1 MIRSSDL
8 RQLEEQ
14 LHERVLHELGDVLAS
29 AKDPAEKRK
38 VLSTEVLRMLR
49 ETKRILTPSAQN
61 ELVESVLNT
70 VLGFG
75 PLEPLL
81 RDETVTEIMVNGPD
95 RIFIEQKGK
104 IRKADVAFRDEQHVR
119 DIIDRIVGPIGRRI
133 DESSPLVDARLP
145 DGSRVNAVIRPLA
158 VSGPSISIRKFAKKA
173 YHLEDLEKYGTF
185 SAEMRDFL
193 RAAVK
198 AKLNVLISGGT
209 GSGKTTTLN
218 ALSYEIPL
226 DERIVTVEDSAELQ
240 LQHPNM
246 VNLESK
252 PPNVEGKGAYTIR
265 DLVKNALRMRPDRIV
280 VGECRGGEALDM
292 LQAMNTG
299 HEGSLTTA
307 HANNPPDA
315 VGRLETMVL
324 MSGVDLP
331 LPAIRR
337 QIASAID
344 LIVQQSRILD
354 GSRKLTSITHVTGL
368 EANEVQMQEIF
379 KFDQRGL
386 DADGKVVGEFVRT
399 GYYPEE
405 VLKRFQ
411 VMNVAFDASVFAPPS

>member
-1 MIRSSDL
+1 VIRSTDL
-8 RQLEEQ
+8 RQFEEQ
-14 LHERVLHELGDVLAS
+14 LHERVLVELGAVLAS
-29 AKDPAEKRK
+29 AKDAAEKRK
-38 VLSTEVLRMLR
+38 VLEAEVRRMIR
-49 ETKRILTPSAQN
+49 ESKRILTPSALN
-61 ELVESVLNT
+61 DLVEAVLNT

-133 DESSPLVDARLP
+133 DESTPLVDARLP

-173 YHLEDLEKYGTF
+173 YHLEDLERYGTF
-185 SAEMRDFL
+185 SPEMRDFL

-280 VGECRGGEALDM
+280 VGECRAGEALDM

-307 HANNPPDA
+307 HANNPSDA
-315 VGRLETMVL
+315 IARLETMVL

-331 LPAIRR
+331 LPAVRR
-337 QIASAID
+337 QIAAALDII
-344 LIVQQSRILD
+344 LQQSRLLD
-354 GSRKLTSITHVTGL
+354 GSRRITHITEVLDL
-368 EANEVQMQEIF
+368 EGADVQMQDVFRFEQSGV
-379 KFDQRGL
+379 DES
-386 DADGKVVGEFVRT
+386 GKVLGAFVWT
-399 GYYPEE
+399 GYVPRC
-405 VLKRFQ
+405 LRKIK
-411 VMNVAFDASVFAPPS
+411 VMNVALDETVFAAA

>member
-1 MIRSSDL
+1 M

-14 LHERVLHELGDVLAS
+14 LHERVLVELGQVLAS

-38 VLSTEVLRMLR
+38 VLDAEVRRMIR
-49 ETKRILTPSAQN
+49 ESKRILTPSQLN
-61 ELVESVLNT
+61 DLVDAVLNT

-133 DESSPLVDARLP
+133 DESTPLVDARLP

-173 YHLEDLEKYGTF
+173 YHLGDLEKYGTF
-185 SAEMRDFL
+185 SPEMGDFL

-218 ALSYEIPL
+218 ALSYEIPV

-280 VGECRGGEALDM
+280 VGECRAGEALDM

-307 HANNPPDA
+307 HANTPYDA

-331 LPAIRR
+331 LAAIRR

-344 LIVQQSRILD
+344 LIVQQSRLLD

-368 EANEVQMQEIF
+368 EGNEVELREVF
-379 KFDQRGL
+379 KFDQKGL
-386 DADGKVVGEFVRT
+386 DADGKVAGEFART
-399 GYYPEE
+399 GYYPED

-411 VMNVAFDASVFAPPS
+411 VMNVEFDATAFARTS